1 MELLGGLTVATPCT
15 ADWDAMSGDDR
26 ARFCLQC
33 RRHVYN
39 LSAMKAAEAVALIRE
54 KEGAL
59 CVRLYRRIDGTVMT
73 ADCPVGL
80 RTIIRQ
86 PWHILLIPA
95 ALTIAVLG
103 VIWNWYSGDNAEHR
117 RPGVTEHKRPCVIM
131 GEPGP
136 SVAQDDPIAKPPAN
150 R

>member
-15 ADWDAMSGDDR
+15 ADWDAMSGDDQ
-26 ARFCLQC
+26 ARLCLQC

-39 LSAMKAAEAVALIRE
+39 LSAMTAAEAVALIRE
-54 KEGAL
+54 KEGEL
-59 CVRLYRRIDGTVMT
+59 CVRLYRRTDGTVMT

-86 PWHILLIPA
+86 PWRILLLPA
-95 ALTIAVLG
+95 ALAAAVLG
-103 VIWNWYSGDNAEHR
+103 MIWNWYSGDN
-117 RPGVTEHKRPCVIM
+117 GEHKHRCITM
-131 GEPGP
+131 GEPAP
-136 SVAQDDPIAKPPAN
+136 LVAPGGPIAKLPPN